1 MKVNKKKTCEIASP
15 EGQWPDSHNAN
26 ACSMPVGKGESEI
39 MKTPFTNIR
48 SELLKLEEHELKAG
62 TNEGYRK
69 IIVL

>member
-1 MKVNKKKTCEIASP
+1 
-15 EGQWPDSHNAN
+15 
-26 ACSMPVGKGESEI
+26 MPVGKGESEI